1 MSEGNHVSQSASPD
15 MPDFVPQG
23 VVVNR
28 LMPGRA
34 NLPEK
39 LQGKIILSDWA
50 DALVNH
56 TAYKEVD
63 PDYLSRMLLVQ
74 TLTAQTPEEVFE
86 QSGIRKL
93 QELVPNAPG
102 LGTGVVEIADLYVTS
117 SDFGEG
123 APCYMIVDIV
133 DETTGD
139 AIRFSTGATQ
149 LQAQIIALL
158 SFGTWPIRCQIKRTE
173 RKDRGG
179 RFLFWLF
186 PPE

>member
-1 MSEGNHVSQSASPD
+1 MTDDASPD
-15 MPDFVPQG
+15 RPDFLPEA

-34 NLPEK
+34 PLPEK
-39 LQGKIILSDWA
+39 LRDKLSLSGWA

-56 TAYKEVD
+56 TAYKEID

-74 TLTAQTPEEVFE
+74 TLTASTPDEVFE
-86 QSGIRKL
+86 QSGIHKL
-93 QELVPNAPG
+93 QELIPNAPG
-102 LGTGVVEIADLYVTS
+102 LGTGPVEIVDLYVTA

-123 APCYMIVDIV
+123 APCYMIVDMI
-133 DETTGD
+133 DETSGEAT
-139 AIRFSTGATQ
+139 RFSTGATQ

>member
-1 MSEGNHVSQSASPD
+1 MPDNASPD
-15 MPDFVPQG
+15 RPDFVPG
-23 VVVNR
+23 TVVSNR

-34 NLPEK
+34 PLPDV
-39 LQGKIILSDWA
+39 LQGKLVLSDWA

-56 TAYKEVD
+56 TAYREVD

-74 TLTAQTPEEVFE
+74 TLEAQTPDEVFE

-93 QELVPNAPG
+93 QELIPNAPG
-102 LGTGVVEIADLYVTS
+102 LGTGPVEIVDLYVTA

-123 APCYMIVDIV
+123 APCYMIVDII
-133 DETTGD
+133 DETTGE
-139 AIRFSTGATQ
+139 AVRFSTGATQ

-158 SFGTWPIRCQIKRTE
+158 SFGTWPIKCQIKRTE

-179 RFLFWLF
+179 RYLFWLF

>member
-1 MSEGNHVSQSASPD
+1 MSEDASPD
-15 MPDFVPQG
+15 RPDFLPDPVQTNKLLQG
-23 VVVNR
+23 R
-28 LMPGRA
+28 HP
-34 NLPEK
+34 LPEK
-39 LQGKIILSDWA
+39 LRDKLSLSAWA
-50 DALVNH
+50 ESIVNR
-56 TAYKEVD
+56 APYKELD

-74 TLTAQTPEEVFE
+74 TLTAQTPDEVFE
-86 QSGIRKL
+86 QAGIRKL

-102 LGTGVVEIADLYVTS
+102 LGTGPVEIVDLYVTS

-123 APCYMIVDIV
+123 APCYMIVDII
-133 DETTGD
+133 DETSGD

>member
-1 MSEGNHVSQSASPD
+1 MTDPVSHD
-15 MPDFVPQG
+15 RPDFVPEG

-34 NLPEK
+34 PLPEK
-39 LQGKIILSDWA
+39 LQGKLILSDWA

-74 TLTAQTPEEVFE
+74 TLTAQTPDEVYE

-102 LGTGVVEIADLYVTS
+102 LGTGVCEIVDLYVTS

-133 DETTGD
+133 QDDTGEVT
-139 AIRFSTGATQ
+139 RFSTGATQ